1 MPAEPVT
8 IAFTDAFDAAQIA
21 AVCAHVRRQRAP
33 QVCVDGAAV
42 TVWPTARAALLA
54 QLLRRFERGGYAWS
68 VVGVPDDVR
77 AVLEFFLYRR
87 SKKLRSARPHEVAI
101 VESTLVRIARFLNN
115 IRDLYLLLQ
124 DIVYWTMAGPFCQH
138 GFRLSRTSYE
148 ITERGVRS
156 LPIVALVAFI
166 MGLILAMQ
174 AALQLRVYSAL
185 FLIPRMVG
193 VSIVYELGVLMTAV
207 LVAGRSGSS
216 ITAELGS
223 MVTSEEMDALR
234 AMGVSITKYIIVPKF
249 VALIIVMPCL
259 TIFADIIGVFGGYV
273 ISVLPMMQIGM
284 SSPDYIDKT
293 LDAIRMKDVL
303 IGLTKSVADGVV
315 IACIAVYQG
324 LTTSGG
330 AEGIGK
336 STTRSVV
343 YSIIMI
349 AIAHLFFTGLFYATG
364 QGPLLQP

>member
-21 AVCAHVRRQRAP
+21 TVCAHVRRQRAP

-87 SKKLRSARPHEVAI
+87 SKKLRSARPHEIAI
-101 VESTLVRIARFLNN
+101 VESTLVRTARFLNN
-115 IRDLYLLLQ
+115 IRDLYLMLQ

-174 AALQLRVYSAL
+174 AAVQLRMYGAL
-185 FLIPRMVG
+185 FLIPKMVG
-193 VSIVYELGVLMTAV
+193 VSIIYELGVLMTAV

-234 AMGVSITKYIIVPKF
+234 AMGVSVTKYIIVPKF

-259 TIFADIIGVFGGYV
+259 TIFADVIGVFGGYV
-273 ISVLPMMQIGM
+273 ISVLQMGM
-284 SSPDYIDKT
+284 SSSDYIYKT
-293 LDAIRMKDVL
+293 IDAIKMKEVS

-349 AIAHLFFTGLFYATG
+349 AVAHLFFTGLFYYTG
-364 QGPLLQP
+364 QGPMLQP

>member
-1 MPAEPVT
+1 MPASADPVT
-8 IAFTDAFDAAQIA
+8 ITFTDAFDAAQIA
-21 AVCAHVRRQRAP
+21 VACAAVRKQRAA
-33 QVCVDGAAV
+33 QVRVDGAAV

-54 QLLRRFERGGYAWS
+54 QLLRRCERGGYAWS
-68 VVGVPDDVR
+68 VVGVPDEVR
-77 AVLEFFLYRR
+77 TLLEYFLYRR
-87 SKKLRSARPHEVAI
+87 SKKRRSARPHEIAI
-101 VESTLVRIARFLNN
+101 VESTLMRVARFLNS
-115 IRDLYLLLQ
+115 IRDLYVLLQ
-124 DIVYWTMAGPFCQH
+124 DIVYWTLVGPFFRH

-148 ITERGVRS
+148 IVERGVRS

-174 AALQLRVYSAL
+174 AAVQLRVYGAL

-216 ITAELGS
+216 ITAEIGS

-259 TIFADIIGVFGGYV
+259 TIFADIIGVFGGYL
-273 ISVLPMMQIGM
+273 ISVLQIGM
-284 SSPDYIDKT
+284 SSHDYIDKT
-293 LDAIRMKDVL
+293 MKAIVLKDVM
-303 IGLTKSVADGVV
+303 IGLSKSVADGVV
-315 IACIAVYQG
+315 IACIAVHQG

-349 AIAHLFFTGLFYATG
+349 AVAHLFFTGLFYYTG
-364 QGPLLQP
+364 QGPTLQP